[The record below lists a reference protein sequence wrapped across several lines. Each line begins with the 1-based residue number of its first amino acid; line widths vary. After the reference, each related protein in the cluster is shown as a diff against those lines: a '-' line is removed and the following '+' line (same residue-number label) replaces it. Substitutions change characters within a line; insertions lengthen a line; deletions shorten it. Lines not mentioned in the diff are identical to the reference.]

1 MINFKAVG
9 LTVFPIACGSL
20 NGIFFGPNRHNKDD
34 YYNKLLKPPFQ
45 PPGWIFGPVWTTL
58 YGMMGYASYRI
69 LSLDGKADISTAM
82 TAYGVQFALNMS
94 WTPVF
99 FGWHKM
105 KTGGLICAALSASI
119 AWTIKEF
126 HDLDLVASRLLYPY
140 LAWSCFATVLT
151 WSLVYLN
158 KGNKAL
164 KEE

>member
-1 MINFKAVG
+1 MILHRHQQLSPFLSNFVFRSFKVHNLKFRSILQLAMINFKAVG

-105 KTGGLICAALSASI
+105 KTVNFFFKTCENVKKI
-119 AWTIKEF
+119 
-126 HDLDLVASRLLYPY
+126 VN
-140 LAWSCFATVLT
+140 
-151 WSLVYLN
+151 LN
-158 KGNKAL
+158 
-164 KEE
+164 